1 MAASDFDVVGIG
13 NAIVDVL
20 AKSDEEFLTQH
31 KLAKGAMT
39 LIDAPTAGKLYAAMA
54 PAIECS
60 GGSVAN
66 TMAGIASLG
75 GRGAFVG
82 KVCADQLGSVFN
94 HDIKAAGVAFAT
106 PPAKGGPPT
115 ARCLIFVTP
124 DGQRTMQTYLGACIE
139 LKPDDVRMEQIQG
152 ARITY
157 LEGYLW
163 DPPEAKEAFRKA
175 VKIAHAAGRKVALSL
190 SDPFC
195 VGRHRAEF
203 LELVEKD
210 VDILFA
216 NEAEITSLYQTN
228 FDAAVQQVRQKKDRI
243 AAVTRSEKGA
253 VIVSGEHTHTVHAEK
268 VSQVI
273 DTTGAGD
280 LFAAGFLFGLTH
292 GHNLASAGRIG
303 VICAAEIISHFG
315 ARPEVSLKDLVRSHL
330 GHA

>member
-1 MAASDFDVVGIG
+1 MAASDFDVIGIG

-20 AKSDEEFLTQH
+20 AKSDEAFLAQH

-75 GRGAFVG
+75 GRGAFIG

-139 LKPDDVRMEQIQG
+139 LKPDDVHMEQIQG

-195 VGRHRAEF
+195 VGRHRAAF
-203 LELVEKD
+203 RDLVTGE

-216 NEAEITSLYQTN
+216 NEAEICSLYETN
-228 FDAAVQQVRQKKDRI
+228 SFDAAAAAVRGHVEI
-243 AAVTRSEKGA
+243 AALTRSAAGS
-253 VIVSGEHTHTVHAEK
+253 VIVTGAETYR
-268 VSQVI
+268 VSAAPVARVI

-280 LFAAGFLFGLTH
+280 LYASGFLYGLTR
-292 GHNLASAGRIG
+292 GLALPTCGTFGSL
-303 VICAAEIISHFG
+303 CAAEIISHVG
-315 ARPEVSLKDLVRSHL
+315 ARPEAALHEIVASARL
-330 GHA
+330 